1 MLRTRLTERLKISY
15 PIIQAGMAGGVTTP
29 QLVAAV
35 SNAGGLGTLG
45 AGYMSKEQIRSA
57 VETIRRLT
65 NRPFAVNLFIPESYQ
80 ENVEDIQAMNRTLD
94 TFRDELGIPNSPDIT
109 KAAEPFLE
117 QLDVVI
123 DLKVPVFSFTFGIP
137 DSTVIQRLKQADIY
151 TIGTATTVKEA
162 LALQE
167 SGIDAIVAQGSEAG
181 GHRGTFADKAET
193 ALIGTMALVPQ
204 VADAVSV
211 PVIAAGGIMDG
222 RGLAACLMLGA
233 DCVQM
238 GTAFI
243 ACPESG
249 AHPVYKNALEVAS
262 EENTAI
268 TKMYSGKAARGLMT
282 TFMHRMSSYQGNV
295 PPYPIQNAL
304 TSDIRRAAAKAN
316 NPEYMSLWAGQGLR
330 LVKPSPAAVVVEETA
345 RKAAD
350 VIRNFFSNGDLSLI

>member
-1 MLRTRLTERLKISY
+1 MLRTRLTERLNLAY

-29 QLVAAV
+29 ELVAAV

-45 AGYMSKEQIRSA
+45 AGYMSGEQIRSA
-57 VETIRRLT
+57 IETIRRLT
-65 NRPFAVNLFIPESYQ
+65 DRPFAVNLFVPESYR
-80 ENVEDIQAMNRTLD
+80 ENEDDIQAMNRTLD
-94 TFRDELGIPNSPDIT
+94 TFRDELGIPRSPAIA
-109 KAAEPFLE
+109 KVAEPFQE
-117 QLDVVI
+117 QLDAVI

-137 DSTVIQRLKQADIY
+137 DSAVIQRLKQADIY

-167 SGIDAIVAQGSEAG
+167 AGIDAIVAQGSEAG
-181 GHRGTFADKAET
+181 GHRGTFAGKAEP
-193 ALIGTMALVPQ
+193 ALIGALALVPQ

-233 DCVQM
+233 DGVQM

-249 AHPVYKNALEVAS
+249 AHPAYKNALEAAS
-262 EENTAI
+262 EERTAL
-268 TKMYSGKAARGLMT
+268 TNLYSGRFARGLIT
-282 TFMHRMSSYQGNV
+282 NFMQRMASYRGNV
-295 PPYPIQNAL
+295 PPYPVQNAL
-304 TSDIRRAAAKAN
+304 TRDIRQAAAKAN

-330 LVKPSPAAVVVEETA
+330 LVKPSPAAIVVEETA

-350 VIRNFFSNGDLSLI
+350 VIRNRLSN